1 MFKGVTRSR
10 QLRKGDNLTKSAKSV
25 KYHPKRPL
33 LMQKLKNCYLL
44 VPRLLVVS
52 TSGATSIPKEAKL
65 TNAHSSSTCINCLG
79 VVASFATK
87 IKESSST
94 LFKIS
99 QTKMKKQPIVSW
111 ASTKM
116 AEEFLAHIQLSNT
129 GRRAKSSMQSYQSL
143 SPAY

>member
-1 MFKGVTRSR
+1 MLLIAKHSFKSANLAKVQKRSQIGKKKTPNQSYQRIWLFKGVTRSR
-10 QLRKGDNLTKSAKSV
+10 QLRKGDNLTQSAKFV

-87 IKESSST
+87 IKES
-94 LFKIS
+94 
-99 QTKMKKQPIVSW
+99 
-111 ASTKM
+111 
-116 AEEFLAHIQLSNT
+116 
-129 GRRAKSSMQSYQSL
+129 
-143 SPAY
+143 

>member
-1 MFKGVTRSR
+1 MLSSHNTVNSQTFFQKSQSGKSAKKKSNWQEKTPNQSYQRIWLFKGVTRSR

-87 IKESSST
+87 IKES
-94 LFKIS
+94 
-99 QTKMKKQPIVSW
+99 
-111 ASTKM
+111 
-116 AEEFLAHIQLSNT
+116 
-129 GRRAKSSMQSYQSL
+129 
-143 SPAY
+143 